1 MSRTNRPKLEALT
14 GLRLFLAVNIINYHF
29 GQPLFAQAPWWLR
42 NFAEAGY
49 VGTGFFFVLSGFVI
63 SYVYLDAHG
72 KRKLEARKFWIAR
85 FSRLYPIY
93 LLGILAWLPF
103 LPEKLLEG
111 SRTAFSAVGVLLTVP
126 TLTQSWFPGVACVW
140 NCPGWSTSADL
151 SMYMIFPLIATYIY
165 PRIGSSTFK
174 LAVAWVLGFWLLALL
189 APSLYMFAEA
199 TGEFDKGYA
208 FWLATLK
215 YHPLSRLPEFMVGAT
230 LAKRFLHDLETG
242 WLEQGKRRAAL
253 GILSSLG
260 VIVIFVVMAFA
271 SSFPYPLLHNGLL
284 LPVIVVVTYGF
295 AANVGPVA
303 RWLTYKPFQNIGE
316 TSFCMYILHNPIF
329 EYLYRGLSA
338 LGVATDGG
346 RATWFFAL
354 YLLTVMGIS
363 WLAYHHIEVPA
374 RDVLRRWLEPGGG
387 WRNDS
392 QNVVGSLRVKA
403 RRGFRPMLLVLT
415 SGLCLIGAFA
425 MARAWMTPTDIDA
438 NISRDILLG
447 IDRAPFE
454 ERTDGWLESKTL
466 GLKTGSAG
474 SSRVWLHE
482 NLYTPGYTLR
492 ANFKGGNAG
501 VVIGSNRAVVVIG
514 DHLVWGEVR
523 SNQLSI
529 RGVKQIKTDS
539 DLHALE
545 VTVHNLDVQARLDGA
560 LLLEHWRVPIPA
572 GQVGMVGSS
581 EAFARLEVEFS
592 DQDQTKDSSSG
603 NAVDIAARTGKQT
616 TVLRERFDRP
626 PNDAGW
632 RIMAGDWTLLDAAFV
647 QRDRSGYDRS
657 LEYRDSLEPP
667 YRIKT
672 RFRHLVGSGAG
683 VLFGLPDAQ
692 VGLAGGREGTH
703 LVRYAD
709 DGRSL
714 LWGSFDARGAF
725 IGQGY
730 APTPAPGTNWHEL
743 EVQVTQTGYTVKL
756 DGQVLQSGIPI
767 KRSIGRIA
775 LQTSLSSAAF
785 DLFDVERG
793 PITTLSKPAETAKLT
808 PKAEPQK

>member
-1 MSRTNRPKLEALT
+1 VSRTNRPKLEALT
-14 GLRLFLAVNIINYHF
+14 GLRLFLALNIINYHF
-29 GQPLFAQAPWWLR
+29 GQPMFAQAPWWLR

-151 SMYMIFPLIATYIY
+151 SMYLIFPLIATYIY
-165 PRIGSSTFK
+165 PRIGSSSFK
-174 LAVAWVLGFWLLALL
+174 IALAWILGFWLLALL

-199 TGEFDKGYA
+199 TGEFNKGYA
-208 FWLATLK
+208 FWLSVLK

-230 LAKRFLHDLETG
+230 LAKRFLNDLETD
-242 WLEQGKRRAAL
+242 WLEQGQRRAML

-338 LGVATDGG
+338 LGIATDTG

-354 YLLTVMGIS
+354 YLLTVIGVS
-363 WLAYHHIEVPA
+363 NLAYHQIEVPA
-374 RDVLRRWLEPGGG
+374 RDILRRWLEPGGT
-387 WRNDS
+387 WRNDLQS
-392 QNVVGSLRVKA
+392 MLHSFKSKA
-403 RRGFRPMLLVLT
+403 RQHFRPALLILT
-415 SGLCLIGAFA
+415 SGVCLIGAFA
-425 MARAWMTPTDIDA
+425 AARAWIAPA
-438 NISRDILLG
+438 NLNASVSRDVLLR
-447 IDRAPFE
+447 DHWE
-454 ERTDGWLESKTL
+454 TSDGWLEAKTF
-466 GLKTGSAG
+466 GLNTGNA
-474 SSRVWLHE
+474 SSSSTLSLHE
-482 NLYTPGYTLR
+482 NRYDPGYTLR
-492 ANFKGGNAG
+492 ANFSGNAG
-501 VVIGSNRAVVVIG
+501 VVIGSNRAVTVIG

-523 SNQLSI
+523 SNQLLV
-529 RGVKQIKTDS
+529 RGVKQIKIDS

-560 LLLEHWRVPIPA
+560 LLLEHWRLPIET
-572 GQVGMVGSS
+572 GRVGAIGRRES
-581 EAFARLEVEFS
+581 FTHLEVEFS
-592 DQDQTKDSSSG
+592 DRDQANDSGTGSTVTG
-603 NAVDIAARTGKQT
+603 NAVDIAARTGKLAN
-616 TVLRERFDRP
+616 VLRERFDRP
-626 PNDAGW
+626 PSDAGW
-632 RIMAGDWTLLDAAFV
+632 RILSGDWTLLDAAFV
-647 QRDRSGYDRS
+647 QREHSGYDRS

-667 YRIKT
+667 YQIKT

-683 VLFGLPDAQ
+683 LLFGLPDAQ
-692 VGLAGGREGTH
+692 VGLSGGREGSH
-703 LVRYAD
+703 LIRYAD

-714 LWGSFDARGAF
+714 LWGYFDARGAF

-743 EVQVTQTGYTVKL
+743 EVQVTHTGYTVTL
-756 DGQVLQSGIPI
+756 DGQILQSGIPV
-767 KRSIGRIA
+767 KRGVGRVA

-785 DLFDVERG
+785 DVFDVERG
-793 PITTLSKPAETAKLT
+793 ASKTI
-808 PKAEPQK
+808 KAEPKK

>member
-1 MSRTNRPKLEALT
+1 VSRTNRPKLEALT
-14 GLRLFLAVNIINYHF
+14 GLRLFLALNIINYHF
-29 GQPLFAQAPWWLR
+29 GQPMFAQAPWWLR

-151 SMYMIFPLIATYIY
+151 SMYMIFPLIATSIY

-174 LAVAWVLGFWLLALL
+174 SAVGWILGFWLLALL
-189 APSLYMFAEA
+189 APSLYMFAESS
-199 TGEFDKGYA
+199 GEFNKGYA
-208 FWLATLK
+208 FWLSALK

-230 LAKRFLHDLETG
+230 LAKRFLNDLETD
-242 WLEQGKRRAAL
+242 WLEQGQRRAML

-354 YLLTVMGIS
+354 YLLSVMGIS
-363 WLAYHHIEVPA
+363 WFAYHHIEVPA
-374 RDVLRRWLEPGGG
+374 RDILRRWLEPGGT
-387 WRNDS
+387 WRNDL
-392 QNVVGSLRVKA
+392 QSLLPSFKSKA
-403 RRGFRPMLLVLT
+403 RQHFRPALLILT
-415 SGLCLIGAFA
+415 SGVCLIGAFA
-425 MARAWMTPTDIDA
+425 AARAWIAPA
-438 NISRDILLG
+438 NLNAGVSRDVLLR
-447 IDRAPFE
+447 DHWE
-454 ERTDGWLESKTL
+454 TSDGWLEAKPF
-466 GLKTGSAG
+466 GLSAG
-474 SSRVWLHE
+474 SASSSSTLSLHE
-482 NLYTPGYTLR
+482 NQYDPGYTLR
-492 ANFKGGNAG
+492 ANFSGNAG
-501 VVIGSNRAVVVIG
+501 VVIGSNRAVTVIG
-514 DHLVWGEVR
+514 DHLAWGEVR
-523 SNQLSI
+523 SNQLLV
-529 RGVKQIKTDS
+529 RGVKQIKTDA

-545 VTVHNLDVQARLDGA
+545 VTVHNLDVQARLDGL
-560 LLLEHWRVPIPA
+560 LLLEHWRVPIETGRVGA
-572 GQVGMVGSS
+572 IGQRES
-581 EAFARLEVEFS
+581 FTHFEVEFS
-592 DQDQTKDSSSG
+592 DPDRANDSSTG
-603 NAVDIAARTGKQT
+603 NAVDIAARTSKQAN
-616 TVLRERFDRP
+616 VLRERFDRP
-626 PNDAGW
+626 PSDAGW
-632 RIMAGDWTLLDAAFV
+632 RILSGDWTLLDAAFV
-647 QRDRSGYDRS
+647 QREHSGYDRS

-667 YRIKT
+667 YQIKT

-683 VLFGLPDAQ
+683 LLFGLPDAQ
-692 VGLAGGREGTH
+692 VGLSGGREGSH
-703 LVRYAD
+703 LIRYAD

-714 LWGSFDARGAF
+714 LWGYFDARGAF

-743 EVQVTQTGYTVKL
+743 EVQVDRTGYTVTL
-756 DGQVLQSGIPI
+756 DGQILQSAIPI
-767 KRSIGRIA
+767 KRGAGRVA

-785 DLFDVERG
+785 DMFDVERG
-793 PITTLSKPAETAKLT
+793 ASKTI
-808 PKAEPQK
+808 KAEPKK